1 MPDLSPFRLIGVT
14 LDERT
19 EVRLTRELE
28 HEREVAIYD
37 LLEAN
42 SFRPVG
48 SPGGPYHLVLGI
60 EDKRLVFEIRLA
72 DGQAHG
78 IVILSRATFRHLI
91 RNYFEVCESYFKAI
105 PNQPSNRIEA
115 LDMGRRSLHNEGAE
129 LLHERL
135 KGKIEV
141 DVDTARRLFTLICV
155 LHLKG

>member
-48 SPGGPYHLVLGI
+48 SPGGPYHLVLGV
-60 EDKRLVFEIRLA
+60 EDKRLIFEVRLA
-72 DGQAHG
+72 DGQPHG
-78 IVILSRATFRHLI
+78 TVILSRTSFRRI
-91 RNYFEVCESYFKAI
+91 IKDYYQVCDSYFKAI
-105 PNQPSNRIEA
+105 PDQPSSRIEA
-115 LDMGRRSLHNEGAE
+115 LDMGRRGLHNEGAE

-135 KGKIEV
+135 KGKIEM
-141 DVDTARRLFTLICV
+141 DFDTARRLFTLICV